1 MATITDPGPTSNEA
15 AYIME
20 LMRRDIRAKLEA
32 ELESDLLALLRP
44 KIKATVEHA
53 LRDMEPQIQAFAD
66 RGMGH
71 VVVQLTIKDPEVPR

>member
-1 MATITDPGPTSNEA
+1 MKTEIHDNNEA

-53 LRDMEPQIQAFAD
+53 IRDMEPQIRARAD
-66 RGMGH
+66 HGMGGI
-71 VVVQLTIKDPEVPR
+71 VMQLAIKNPEDIR